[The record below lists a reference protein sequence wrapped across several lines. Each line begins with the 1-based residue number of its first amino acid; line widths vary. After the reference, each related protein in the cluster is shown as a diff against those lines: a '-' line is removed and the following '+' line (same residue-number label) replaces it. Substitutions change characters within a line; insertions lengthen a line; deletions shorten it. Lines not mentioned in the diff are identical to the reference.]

1 LYQAIY
7 RERSAWI
14 KPRPTQMI
22 AGDEDGGPVELVV
35 RWTVS

>member
-1 LYQAIY
+1 LYQALY

-22 AGDEDGGPVELVV
+22 AGDEDAGPVEPVV
-35 RWTVS
+35 RWAGS